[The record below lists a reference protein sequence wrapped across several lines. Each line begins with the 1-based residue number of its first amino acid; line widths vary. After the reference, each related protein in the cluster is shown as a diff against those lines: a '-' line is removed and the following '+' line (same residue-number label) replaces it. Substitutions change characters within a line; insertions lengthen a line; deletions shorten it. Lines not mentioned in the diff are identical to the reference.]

1 MVNQFSSNGLEQHTL
16 LPHSFF
22 WRREGCRLF
31 DLACPLSAIGWGS
44 LNKAH
49 TSQDTCWDACWRAFG
64 LPRPWRTKKELC
76 KHTHRR
82 RLQSH
87 ITYTKGGSWTLRRL
101 PAWEWGVHGRDR
113 WLRWPAP
120 LLPSSGVSTSE
131 EVCSAKKAHTT
142 TPLQLHQWHVYNE
155 HLTLK
160 PEVTRTWQSWPWV
173 LEGHS

>member
-1 MVNQFSSNGLEQHTL
+1 MVNQFPSNGLEQHTL
-16 LPHSFF
+16 FPHSFF

-31 DLACPLSAIGWGS
+31 DLACPVSAIGWGS

-49 TSQDTCWDACWRAFG
+49 TSQDTCWDAFWRAFG

-76 KHTHRR
+76 KHTRRR

-120 LLPSSGVSTSE
+120 LLPVQVCPPVRKSALPKEPTPPPLFSCASDTSTD
-131 EVCSAKKAHTT
+131 
-142 TPLQLHQWHVYNE
+142 E

-173 LEGHS
+173 TEGHS